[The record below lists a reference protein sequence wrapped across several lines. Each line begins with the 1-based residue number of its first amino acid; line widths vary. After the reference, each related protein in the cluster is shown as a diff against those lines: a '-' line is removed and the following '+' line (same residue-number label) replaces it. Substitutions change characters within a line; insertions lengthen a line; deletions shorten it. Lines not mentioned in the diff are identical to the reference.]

1 MSFQSPLWLLTL
13 VLVPAAVAVYVLA
26 RRRRS
31 TRYAI
36 RFPAV
41 ATVRE
46 VVAATPS
53 WERHVPAALALAA
66 VALLGLALARPR
78 VTDHIPTGQANM
90 MLVTDHSGSMAAED
104 VQPNR
109 LAAAVSAANTFID
122 QLPSTV
128 RVGAIGFGSSPDAVQ
143 GPAAN
148 HAEARSLID
157 SLVPNGGTDT
167 GDALQLALQLLQGT
181 NVKHPPSAIVL
192 LSDGAA
198 NAGPDPVTVSQE
210 AKKEKI
216 PIYTVALGTEGG
228 VLPNPDPFQQPLA
241 VPPDPQLMGEIARV
255 SGARAFNARSAD
267 ELSSIYKKLGSQLS
281 TVTRKK
287 EITAWFAAAGVVLL
301 IGAAVSSAR
310 WSGRLP

>member
-1 MSFQSPLWLLTL
+1 MSFAAPVWLLTL
-13 VLVPAAVAVYVLA
+13 ALVPAGVAAYLWA
-26 RRRRS
+26 RRRNR
-31 TRYAI
+31 RYAI

-46 VVAATPS
+46 VVATTPT

-66 VALLGLALARPR
+66 VALLGVALARPR
-78 VTDHIPTGQANM
+78 VTDHVPTGQANM
-90 MLVTDHSGSMAAED
+90 VLVTDHSGSMAAQD

-109 LAAAVSAANTFID
+109 LAAAVAAANTFID

-128 RVGAIGFGSSPDAVQ
+128 RVGAIGFGTSPDAVQ
-143 GPAAN
+143 GPAAD
-148 HAEARSLID
+148 HAQARSLVD
-157 SLVPNGGTDT
+157 SLTANGGTDT
-167 GDALQLALQLLQGT
+167 GDALELALQLLQGS
-181 NVKHPPSAIVL
+181 NPKHVPSAIVL

-198 NAGPDPVTVSQE
+198 NAGPDPVSVSQQ
-210 AKKEKI
+210 AKKDRI
-216 PIYTVALGTEGG
+216 PIYTVALGTDSG
-228 VLPNPDPFQQPLA
+228 VLPNPDPFAQPQP
-241 VPPDPQLMGEIARV
+241 VPPDPELMQAIARV
-255 SGARAFNARSAD
+255 SGARAFNAHSSD

-281 TVTRKK
+281 TVTRKR

>member
-1 MSFQSPLWLLTL
+1 MSFGAPLWLLVL
-13 VLVPAAVAVYVLA
+13 GLVPVGIAAYVV
-26 RRRRS
+26 RRRR
-31 TRYAI
+31 TRRYAI

-41 ATVRE
+41 ASVRE
-46 VVAATPS
+46 AVAATPS
-53 WERHVPAALALAA
+53 WERHLPTALALAA
-66 VALLGLALARPR
+66 VAVLAVALARPR

-90 MLVTDHSGSMAAED
+90 MLVTDHSGSMAAQD

-122 QLPSTV
+122 QLPGTV
-128 RVGAIGFGSSPDAVQ
+128 RVGAIGFGTSPDAVQ

-148 HAEARSLID
+148 HAQARSLED

-167 GDALQLALQLLQGT
+167 GDALQLALQLLQGA
-181 NVKHPPSAIVL
+181 NAKHPPSAIVL

-198 NAGPDPVTVSQE
+198 NAGPDPVAVSQE
-210 AKKEKI
+210 AKKDRI
-216 PIYTVALGTEGG
+216 PIYTVALGTAGG
-228 VLPNPDPFQQPLA
+228 VLPNPDPLAPAQP
-241 VPPDPQLMGEIARV
+241 VPPDPQLMHEIARV
-255 SGARAFNARSAD
+255 SGGSAFNARSAD

-281 TVTRKK
+281 SVTRQK

-301 IGAAVSSAR
+301 IGAAAASAR

>member
-1 MSFQSPLWLLTL
+1 MSFAAPLWLLAL
-13 VLVPAAVAVYVLA
+13 ALVPAGVAAYVVA
-26 RRRRS
+26 RRRRVS
-31 TRYAI
+31 RYAI

-41 ATVRE
+41 STVRE
-46 VVAATPS
+46 VVASTPS
-53 WERHVPAALALAA
+53 WERHVPSALALVA
-66 VALLGLALARPR
+66 VAFLGVALARPR
-78 VTDHIPTGQANM
+78 ITDHIPTGQANM
-90 MLVTDHSGSMAAED
+90 MLVTDHSGSMAAQD

-143 GPAAN
+143 GPASN
-148 HAEARSLID
+148 HAEARSLVD

-167 GDALQLALQLLQGT
+167 GDALQLGLQLLQGS
-181 NVKHPPSAIVL
+181 NRKHPPSAIVL

-198 NAGPDPVTVSQE
+198 NAGPDPVAVSQE
-210 AKKEKI
+210 AKKDRI
-216 PIYTVALGTEGG
+216 PIYTVALGTAGG
-228 VLPNPDPFQQPLA
+228 VLPNPDPFVQPQP
-241 VPPDPQLMGEIARV
+241 VPPDPQLMQEIARV
-255 SGARAFNARSAD
+255 SGGSAFNARSAD

-281 TVTRKK
+281 TVTHKK

-301 IGAAVSSAR
+301 IGAAVSSVR

>member
-1 MSFQSPLWLLTL
+1 MSFASPVWLLTL
-13 VLVPAAVAVYVLA
+13 ALVPAGVAAYLWA
-26 RRRRS
+26 RRRNR
-31 TRYAI
+31 RYAI

-46 VVAATPS
+46 VVATTPS

-66 VALLGLALARPR
+66 VALLSVALARPR

-90 MLVTDHSGSMAAED
+90 VLVTDHSGSMAAQD

-109 LAAAVSAANTFID
+109 LAAAVAAANTFID

-128 RVGAIGFGSSPDAVQ
+128 RVGAIGFGTSPDAVQ
-143 GPAAN
+143 GPAAD
-148 HAEARSLID
+148 HAQARSLVD
-157 SLVPNGGTDT
+157 SLTANGGTDT
-167 GDALQLALQLLQGT
+167 GDALELALQLLQGS
-181 NVKHPPSAIVL
+181 NPKHVPSAVVL

-198 NAGPDPVTVSQE
+198 NAGPDPVTVSQQ
-210 AKKEKI
+210 AKKDRI
-216 PIYTVALGTEGG
+216 PIYTVALGTDSG
-228 VLPNPDPFQQPLA
+228 VLPNPDPFAQPTP
-241 VPPDPQLMGEIARV
+241 VPPDPGLMQAIARV
-255 SGARAFNARSAD
+255 SGARAFNAHSSD

-281 TVTRKK
+281 TVTRKR

-310 WSGRLP
+310 SSGRLP